1 MNVWHSICKFVL
13 TNPSVAIFLTLGL
26 GYLLG
31 RFHIKSFKLGATVGV
46 LLVGLVIGQMGKFQ
60 IAPVVKNLFFDL
72 FIFTIGYEVGP
83 VFINSFKKKGIKF
96 IIQSVIFSVIAFGV
110 AFGFFKVFHVKFGE
124 AGGIIAGA
132 LTQSACIGTAN
143 SAIEALHIS
152 SAAKQAAMSQVAI
165 AYALTY
171 VFGTVG
177 VLIFLKN
184 IAPAILHVNLKEATK
199 KYIETNHI
207 KSQTQGVKLSSN
219 IRIRAFEITKDSE
232 LVGKSVQAFD
242 QANDGL
248 VIEEIYRNKQ
258 PLTSFKI
265 ILKPTDVILV
275 VGNIKS
281 FASFSNSHTALK
293 EIDVNNYPIQL
304 KKATV
309 LLTKEYSYN
318 TLEKFLANGVLI
330 DSAQHDGKNIEDYT
344 KLTTG
349 DHVTLVGPANYLKNN
364 IKLIGYVKA
373 AGTKTDV
380 SFMSIGIFLG
390 ILLGAIV
397 ITIHKIPLT
406 LGGGGGALF
415 AGLYFG
421 WLQERHPNTGV
432 IPPSTAWLLK
442 SLGLNLFIGVVGL
455 EAGSGFVT
463 ALKEMGWLVFVIGVF
478 VSILPHLFTLL
489 ISKFLLK
496 MDIVD
501 NIGSLCGSGTITAAL
516 NAVNAETDSTVFA
529 LSYTPTYALG
539 NIFLTVMA
547 PLVVALL
554 A

>member
-1 MNVWHSICKFVL
+1 MWHSICNFFL

-31 RFHIKSFKLGATVGV
+31 RFHIKNFKLGATVGV

-60 IAPVVKNLFFDL
+60 IAPVVKNIFFDL

-83 VFINSFKKKGIKF
+83 AFIASFKKKSLKF
-96 IIQSVIFSVIAFGV
+96 IIQSVVFTIIAFIV
-110 AFGFFKVFHVKFGE
+110 AFGLFKIFHVQFGE

-152 SAAKQAAMSQVAI
+152 QAAKTAAMSQVAI

-184 IAPAILHVNLKEATK
+184 IAPAILHKNLREATK
-199 KYIETNHI
+199 QYIEKNHI
-207 KSQTQGVKLSSN
+207 SSSTQGLKVSAN
-219 IRIRAFEITKDSE
+219 IRVRAFKLEKDCKFI
-232 LVGKSVQAFD
+232 GKTVADFD
-242 QANDGL
+242 NSNKGIA
-248 VIEEIYRNKQ
+248 IEEVVRNGKFLTNLTQ
-258 PLTSFKI
+258 PLENQ
-265 ILKPTDVILV
+265 DVILV
-275 VGNIKS
+275 VGDIKD
-281 FASFSNSHTALK
+281 FAKFADEGHALS
-293 EIDVNNYPIQL
+293 ELDANNFPVSL
-304 KKATV
+304 TEKTV
-309 LLTKEYSYN
+309 LLTKEFTSQK
-318 TLEKFLANGVLI
+318 LEKILNHGVVI
-330 DSAQHDGKNIEDYT
+330 DSATHDGEKISDYT
-344 KLTTG
+344 RLTEG
-349 DHVTLVGPANYLKNN
+349 DYVKLVGMTNYLSRA
-364 IKLIGYVKA
+364 IKDIGYEKA

-380 SFMSIGIFLG
+380 SYMSIGIFLG

-397 ITIHKIPLT
+397 ITIHTIPLT

-421 WLQERHPNTGV
+421 WLQQKHPNIGV
-432 IPPSTAWLLK
+432 IPPSTRWLLK

-455 EAGSGFVT
+455 EAGSGFVQ
-463 ALKEMGWLVFVIGVF
+463 ALKEMGWLVFVIGIL
-478 VSILPHLFTLL
+478 VSILPHLLTLL
-489 ISKFLLK
+489 FSKFVLK
-496 MDIVD
+496 MNIVD

-554 A
+554 V

>member
-83 VFINSFKKKGIKF
+83 VFISSFKKKGIKF

-110 AFGFFKVFHVKFGE
+110 AFGFFKVFHIKFGE

-219 IRIRAFEITKDSE
+219 IRIRAFEITKDSD
-232 LVGKSVQAFD
+232 LVGKSIQDFD
-242 QANDGL
+242 KNNEGL

-258 PLTSFKI
+258 PLTSSKV
-265 ILKPTDVILV
+265 ILKPTDVIII

-281 FASFSNSHTALK
+281 FASFSNTHTALK

-330 DSAQHDGKNIEDYT
+330 DSAQHDDKNIEDYT
-344 KLTTG
+344 KLSAG
-349 DHVTLVGPANYLKNN
+349 DHITLVGPANYLKNN

-478 VSILPHLFTLL
+478 VSILPHFFTLL

>member
-1 MNVWHSICKFVL
+1 MWHSVCNFFL

-26 GYLLG
+26 GYLVG

-46 LLVGLVIGQMGKFQ
+46 LLVGLIIGQMGKFQ

-83 VFINSFKKKGIKF
+83 VFIASFKKKGIKF
-96 IIQSVIFSVIAFGV
+96 IIQSVVFSVIAFV
-110 AFGFFKVFHVKFGE
+110 VSFALFKIFHVNFGE
-124 AGGIIAGA
+124 AGGIIAGS

-152 SAAKQAAMSQVAI
+152 QAAKTAAMSQVAI

-171 VFGTVG
+171 VFGTIG

-184 IAPAILHVNLKEATK
+184 IAPAIFHVNLREATK
-199 KYIETNHI
+199 EYIETNHI
-207 KSQTQGVKLSSN
+207 KTDTKSVKISAN
-219 IRIRAFEITKDSE
+219 IRVRAFRINAENKYI
-232 LVGKSVQAFD
+232 GKTILDFN
-242 QANDGL
+242 NDNAGL
-248 VIEEIYRNKQ
+248 NIEEIVRDGKT
-258 PLTSFKI
+258 LTSPSTVLANNDI
-265 ILKPTDVILV
+265 ILVIGSIKNFADFTDKKYNLSEVD
-275 VGNIKS
+275 
-281 FASFSNSHTALK
+281 A
-293 EIDVNNYPIQL
+293 NNYPLHL
-304 KKATV
+304 KKTTI
-309 LLTKEYSYN
+309 LLTKVYNYN
-318 TLEKFLANGVLI
+318 TLENMLANGVI
-330 DSAQHDGKNIEDYT
+330 IESAYHDDKKITDYTLLSVGDHITVIGPQSYLTNIMKNI
-344 KLTTG
+344 
-349 DHVTLVGPANYLKNN
+349 
-364 IKLIGYVKA
+364 GYEKA

-380 SFMSIGIFLG
+380 SFLSIGIFLG

-421 WLQERHPNTGV
+421 WLQEKHPNIGV
-432 IPPSTAWLLK
+432 IPPSTRWLLK

-455 EAGSGFVT
+455 QAGSGFVT
-463 ALKEMGWLVFVIGVF
+463 ALKEMGWLVFVIGIL

-489 ISKFLLK
+489 FSKFILK
-496 MDIVD
+496 MSIVD

-547 PLVVALL
+547 PLIVALL